1 MEVRKNNRT
10 EEKSADCVRAAGRD
24 DDERWQ
30 ETFNI
35 FFPLLASSFFSLRRF
50 FTFSLKLFSLS
61 PSLCVLILIFMTSHR
76 LSARASVAEA
86 QWWVWCFTF
95 FFIIYLFSLFPF
107 SPCFSCL
114 LVFLSVHPCVFRYV
128 AGDATTSSNTYIG
141 RAADD
146 EVNNK
151 KRNIKN
157 KRHRVKWRRG
167 EKNLHISL
175 LLSFIKTHSACFPL
189 YSIRL
194 FFCFSLCRAR
204 AFIYFALYMILICR
218 LSRSSARTVCRVW
231 VRSVYIMVI
240 NGTFMSGDDYSLAIQ
255 PPTRRFRRDK
265 QTRWWTAG
273 RQRRLRAA

>member
-1 MEVRKNNRT
+1 
-10 EEKSADCVRAAGRD
+10 
-24 DDERWQ
+24 
-30 ETFNI
+30 
-35 FFPLLASSFFSLRRF
+35 
-50 FTFSLKLFSLS
+50 
-61 PSLCVLILIFMTSHR
+61 MTSHR

-114 LVFLSVHPCVFRYV
+114 LVFLSVPPCVFRYV

-175 LLSFIKTHSACFPL
+175 LLSFIKTHSACFSL
-189 YSIRL
+189 HSIRL
-194 FFCFSLCRAR
+194 FFFCFSLCRAR
-204 AFIYFALYMILICR
+204 AFICFALYMILICR

-231 VRSVYIMVI
+231 VRRVYIMVI